1 MSFDARGFHYV
12 LEPLLRRQRW
22 QVEALQARLGVA
34 NRKVA
39 DARQE
44 LDERQARLREQHAR
58 AADAAVQRMDPALH
72 RANLHWLAQLREEIA
87 GMQRRLDALREER
100 AQLLA
105 QYVAGQNKLAVI
117 EKHREE
123 CLAEYAQLDRG
134 RAATAADRD
143 WLARKPGGSPGQAVR
158 LATQKE
164 GRV

>member
-1 MSFDARGFHYV
+1 MSFDARGFHYA

-39 DARQE
+39 DAQQE
-44 LDERQARLREQHAR
+44 LDERKAQLHEQHAR

-72 RANLHWLAQLREEIA
+72 RANLHWLAQLREEIS
-87 GMQRRLDALREER
+87 GMQRRLDELREER

-105 QYVAGQNKLAVI
+105 EYVAGQNKLAVI

-143 WLARKPGGSPGQAVR
+143 WLARQPGGASGHAAPLTV
-158 LATQKE
+158 QKE
-164 GRV
+164 GQV